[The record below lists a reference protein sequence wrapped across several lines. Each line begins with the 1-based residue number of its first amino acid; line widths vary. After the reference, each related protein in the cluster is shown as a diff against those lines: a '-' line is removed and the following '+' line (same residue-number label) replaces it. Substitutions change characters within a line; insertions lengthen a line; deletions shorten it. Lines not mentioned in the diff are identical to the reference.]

1 MKQQQ
6 PNCQTFIQID
16 KISNDSCSKLSVW
29 CRHVASISTFE
40 ISQIRDGERFH
51 FHTNVKTLANFPL
64 ANYNPVSQGSQ
75 PDEAGPSAGGG
86 NKIDCLKC
94 STISKFASPALPRPP
109 LCPIWRM
116 QASSRPAATQGRGRL
131 ASHGDTVCKT
141 TLALNHD
148 SYQGTA

>member
-1 MKQQQ
+1 MILAA
-6 PNCQTFIQID
+6 NCQCDVAMWLQYQHSKYPKLETQR
-16 KISNDSCSKLSVW
+16 KIPLSHQCQDPGQFSVSKLQS
-29 CRHVASISTFE
+29 
-40 ISQIRDGERFH
+40 SQ
-51 FHTNVKTLANFPL
+51 
-64 ANYNPVSQGSQ
+64 SGSQ
-75 PDEAGPSAGGG
+75 PDEAGPSAGEG

-116 QASSRPAATQGRGRL
+116 QASSRPAATQGRRRL

-148 SYQGTA
+148 SYHSTA